1 MQPAELTPEDI
12 ETASFTVGIR
22 GYDKQEVEAFLVDIA
37 DHVRAL
43 TEASSSAY
51 VDLGEE
57 MGELLQH
64 ARNSADEMT
73 TRALEEAT
81 AVRAQ
86 VDAEI
91 ADKRREADEYVRRST
106 DDIAGEVERRREA
119 AEEQARAII
128 EDAQTR
134 IATLQR
140 EEGEA
145 RERIRALRLQL
156 LEVTLRLQRFE
167 APDES
172 EESSDEEE
180 LEAFEP
186 GASDEPAKTSPTGP
200 AFTAPVELVDDE
212 PVTDEPVAEEPV
224 DDDTDETQP
233 TNWDTQ
239 PVDVIDLEEDRAEE
253 SSR

>member
-22 GYDKQEVEAFLVDIA
+22 GYDKQEVEAFLADVA

-73 TRALEEAT
+73 NRALEEAT

-106 DDIAGEVERRREA
+106 DDIVGEVERRRAA

-134 IATLQR
+134 IVTLQR

-156 LEVTLRLQRFE
+156 LEVTLRLQRYE
-167 APDES
+167 TPDES
-172 EESSDEEE
+172 DDSSDGEE
-180 LEAFEP
+180 LEAFDP
-186 GASDEPAKTSPTGP
+186 GAADEAAKTSPTGP

-212 PVTDEPVAEEPV
+212 PVTEEPV
-224 DDDTDETQP
+224 DDDTDESSP

>member
-12 ETASFTVGIR
+12 VTASFTVGIR
-22 GYDKQEVEAFLVDIA
+22 GYDKQEVEAFLAEIA

-73 TRALEEAT
+73 ARAQEEAT
-81 AVRAQ
+81 ALRAQ

-91 ADKRREADEYVRRST
+91 ADKRRETDEYVQT
-106 DDIAGEVERRREA
+106 ATEDITAEVERSRDA

-134 IATLQR
+134 IVTLQR

-167 APDES
+167 IAEESDETSDDDEVAAFEPSES
-172 EESSDEEE
+172 EE
-180 LEAFEP
+180 A
-186 GASDEPAKTSPTGP
+186 ATTSPPGP

-212 PVTDEPVAEEPV
+212 PAEQQAQEDGELDEDEPASW
-224 DDDTDETQP
+224 ETQP
-233 TNWDTQ
+233 
-239 PVDVIDLEEDRAEE
+239 VEVINLEEDRAEE

>member
-22 GYDKQEVEAFLVDIA
+22 GYDKQEVEAFLADIA

-43 TEASSSAY
+43 TDASSAAY

-64 ARNSADEMT
+64 ARDSADEMT
-73 TRALEEAT
+73 TRAQEEAI
-81 AVRAQ
+81 AIRAQ

-106 DDIAGEVERRREA
+106 EDITGEVERRREG

-134 IATLQR
+134 IVTLQR

-167 APDES
+167 GVDES
-172 EESSDEEE
+172 DESSDEEE
-180 LEAFEP
+180 VKAFEP
-186 GASDEPAKTSPTGP
+186 GASGEAAKTSPTGP

-212 PVTDEPVAEEPV
+212 PATEQPENDE
-224 DDDTDETQP
+224 TDETQLP
-233 TNWDTQ
+233 SLDTQ
-239 PVDVIDLEEDRAEE
+239 PVEVIDLEEDRAEE

>member
-22 GYDKQEVEAFLVDIA
+22 GYDKQEVEAFLAEIA

-73 TRALEEAT
+73 ARAQEEAT
-81 AVRAQ
+81 ALRAQ

-91 ADKRREADEYVRRST
+91 ADKRRETDEYVRTATEDITAEVQRS
-106 DDIAGEVERRREA
+106 REA

-134 IATLQR
+134 IVTLQR

-167 APDES
+167 IA
-172 EESSDEEE
+172 EESDETSDEDEVA
-180 LEAFEP
+180 AFEP
-186 GASDEPAKTSPTGP
+186 SASEEAATTAPPGP

-212 PVTDEPVAEEPV
+212 PTVQQGDDPLDENEPAGW
-224 DDDTDETQP
+224 ETQP
-233 TNWDTQ
+233 
-239 PVDVIDLEEDRAEE
+239 VEVIDLEEDRAEE

>member
-22 GYDKQEVEAFLVDIA
+22 GYDKQEVEGFLAEIA

-73 TRALEEAT
+73 ARAQEEAT
-81 AVRAQ
+81 AIRAQ

-91 ADKRREADEYVRRST
+91 ADKRRETEEYVRT
-106 DDIAGEVERRREA
+106 ATEDITGEVQRSREA
-119 AEEQARAII
+119 SEEQARAII

-134 IATLQR
+134 IVTLQR
-140 EEGEA
+140 EESEA

-167 APDES
+167 IA
-172 EESSDEEE
+172 EESDETSDEDEVA
-180 LEAFEP
+180 AFEP
-186 GASDEPAKTSPTGP
+186 SASEEATRTAPPGP
-200 AFTAPVELVDDE
+200 AFTEPVELVDDE
-212 PVTDEPVAEEPV
+212 PAVQEAQEDDELETEPESW
-224 DDDTDETQP
+224 ETQP
-233 TNWDTQ
+233 
-239 PVDVIDLEEDRAEE
+239 VEVIDLEENRAEE

>member
-22 GYDKQEVEAFLVDIA
+22 GYDKQEVEAFLAEIA

-73 TRALEEAT
+73 ARAQEEAT
-81 AVRAQ
+81 ALRAQ

-91 ADKRREADEYVRRST
+91 ADKRRETDEYVRTATEDITAEVQRS
-106 DDIAGEVERRREA
+106 REA

-134 IATLQR
+134 IVTLQR

-167 APDES
+167 IA
-172 EESSDEEE
+172 EESDETSDEDEVA
-180 LEAFEP
+180 AFEP
-186 GASDEPAKTSPTGP
+186 SASEEAATTAPPGP

-212 PVTDEPVAEEPV
+212 PTVQQGDDELDENEPASW
-224 DDDTDETQP
+224 ETQP
-233 TNWDTQ
+233 
-239 PVDVIDLEEDRAEE
+239 VEVIDLEEDRAEE

>member
-1 MQPAELTPEDI
+1 MQPAEMTPEDI
-12 ETASFTVGIR
+12 ETASFAVGIR
-22 GYDKQEVEAFLVDIA
+22 GYDKEEVEAFLADIA

-43 TEASSSAY
+43 TEASSNAY

-73 TRALEEAT
+73 ARAREEAT

-86 VDAEI
+86 IDAEI
-91 ADKRREADEYVRRST
+91 ADKRRDADEYVRT
-106 DDIAGEVERRREA
+106 ATEDITAEVERRQEA

-134 IATLQR
+134 IVTLQR
-140 EEGEA
+140 EEAEA

-156 LEVTLRLQRFE
+156 LEITLRLQRFE
-167 APDES
+167 IAEES
-172 EESSDEEE
+172 EESSDEEAVAAFDPSASE
-180 LEAFEP
+180 EATTT
-186 GASDEPAKTSPTGP
+186 APTGP

-212 PVTDEPVAEEPV
+212 PVGQEARGDDEL
-224 DDDTDETQP
+224 DE
-233 TNWDTQ
+233 WKTQ
-239 PVDVIDLEEDRAEE
+239 PVEVIDLEEDRAEE

>member
-1 MQPAELTPEDI
+1 MQPELTPEDI
-12 ETASFTVGIR
+12 ETASFTVAIR
-22 GYDKQEVEAFLVDIA
+22 GYDKQEVEAFLADTA

-73 TRALEEAT
+73 TSAQEEAT

-86 VDAEI
+86 VDAET
-91 ADKRREADEYVRRST
+91 ADKRREADEYVRRSNEDIT
-106 DDIAGEVERRREA
+106 DEIKRMREG

-128 EDAQTR
+128 EDAQRR
-134 IATLQR
+134 IVTLQS
-140 EEGEA
+140 EEVEA
-145 RERIRALRLQL
+145 RERIRALRMQL

-167 APDES
+167 VAADS
-172 EESSDEEE
+172 DESSDEE
-180 LEAFEP
+180 AVASFEP
-186 GASDEPAKTSPTGP
+186 DPEAAMTSPTGP
-200 AFTAPVELVDDE
+200 DFTAPVELVDDE
-212 PVTDEPVAEEPV
+212 QSGIEDVP
-224 DDDTDETQP
+224 DDDEGDEAQT
-233 TNWDTQ
+233 TGWATQ
-239 PVDVIDLEEDRAEE
+239 PVEVIDLEEDRAEE

>member
-22 GYDKQEVEAFLVDIA
+22 GYDKQEVEAFLAEIA
-37 DHVRAL
+37 DHVRVL
-43 TEASSSAY
+43 TETSSSAY

-73 TRALEEAT
+73 ARAQEEAT
-81 AVRAQ
+81 ALRAQ

-91 ADKRREADEYVRRST
+91 ADKRRETDEYVRT
-106 DDIAGEVERRREA
+106 ATEDITTEVERSREA

-134 IATLQR
+134 IVTLQR

-156 LEVTLRLQRFE
+156 LEITLRLQRFE
-167 APDES
+167 I
-172 EESSDEEE
+172 EESDETSDEDEVA
-180 LEAFEP
+180 AFEP
-186 GASDEPAKTSPTGP
+186 SAPEEAATTSPPGL
-200 AFTAPVELVDDE
+200 AFTAPVELVDGEPTVQQAQEDELDDDE
-212 PVTDEPVAEEPV
+212 PARWETKPVE
-224 DDDTDETQP
+224 
-233 TNWDTQ
+233 
-239 PVDVIDLEEDRAEE
+239 VINLEEDRAEE

>member
-22 GYDKQEVEAFLVDIA
+22 GYDKQEVEAFLADIA
-37 DHVRAL
+37 DYVRAL
-43 TEASSSAY
+43 TEASTNAY

-73 TRALEEAT
+73 TRAQEEAT
-81 AVRAQ
+81 ALRAQ

-91 ADKRREADEYVRRST
+91 ADKRRETDEYIRTASE
-106 DDIAGEVERRREA
+106 DITAEVEGRREA

-134 IATLQR
+134 IVTLQR
-140 EEGEA
+140 EEADA

-167 APDES
+167 IAEES
-172 EESSDEEE
+172 DESSDDETVA
-180 LEAFEP
+180 AFEP
-186 GASDEPAKTSPTGP
+186 SASKESARTAPAGP
-200 AFTAPVELVDDE
+200 AFTEPVELVDDE
-212 PVTDEPVAEEPV
+212 PAVQEAQGDDELETEPASW
-224 DDDTDETQP
+224 ETQP
-233 TNWDTQ
+233 
-239 PVDVIDLEEDRAEE
+239 VEVIDLEEDRAEE

>member
-1 MQPAELTPEDI
+1 MQPAELTPEEI
-12 ETASFTVGIR
+12 ETATFTVGLR
-22 GYDKQEVEAFLVDIA
+22 GYDKQEVEAYLADIA
-37 DHVRAL
+37 DHVSVL

-73 TRALEEAT
+73 ASAQEDAT
-81 AVRAQ
+81 AIRAQ

-91 ADKRREADEYVRRST
+91 TDKRREADEYVRT
-106 DDIAGEVERRREA
+106 ATEDIAAEVDRRREA

-134 IATLQR
+134 IVTLQR

-145 RERIRALRLQL
+145 KERIRALRLQL

-167 APDES
+167 IADES
-172 EESSDEEE
+172 DETSDEDEVA
-180 LEAFEP
+180 AFEP
-186 GASDEPAKTSPTGP
+186 SASDEAAKTSPPGP
-200 AFTAPVELVDDE
+200 AFTAPVELIDDE
-212 PVTDEPVAEEPV
+212 PAV
-224 DDDTDETQP
+224 DDLQAGEETVEASPASWETQP
-233 TNWDTQ
+233 
-239 PVDVIDLEEDRAEE
+239 VEVIDLEEDRAEE
-253 SSR
+253 SSL

>member
-1 MQPAELTPEDI
+1 MQPELTPEDI
-12 ETASFTVGIR
+12 DSASFTVAIR
-22 GYDKQEVEAFLVDIA
+22 GYDKQEVEAFLADVA

-43 TEASSSAY
+43 TEASSGAY

-73 TRALEEAT
+73 ARAQEEVT
-81 AVRAQ
+81 ALRAQ

-91 ADKRREADEYVRRST
+91 ADKRREADEYVQRST
-106 DDIAGEVERRREA
+106 DDISEETKRRREE

-134 IATLQR
+134 IVTLQR
-140 EEGEA
+140 EENEA

-167 APDES
+167 VAEEA
-172 EESSDEEE
+172 EESSDADEVA
-180 LEAFEP
+180 AFEP
-186 GASDEPAKTSPTGP
+186 SASDEPARTSPTGP
-200 AFTAPVELVDDE
+200 AFTEPVELVEDE
-212 PVTDEPVAEEPV
+212 PAVDDAEDEDETDEAHHAS
-224 DDDTDETQP
+224 
-233 TNWDTQ
+233 WDTQ
-239 PVDVIDLEEDRAEE
+239 PVEVIDLEEDRAEE

>member
-1 MQPAELTPEDI
+1 MQPELTPEDI
-12 ETASFTVGIR
+12 DSASFTVALR
-22 GYDKQEVEAFLVDIA
+22 GYDKQEVEAFLADVA

-43 TEASSSAY
+43 TEASSGAY

-73 TRALEEAT
+73 ARAQEEAT
-81 AVRAQ
+81 AIRAQ

-91 ADKRREADEYVRRST
+91 VDKRREADEYARRAT
-106 DDIAGEVERRREA
+106 DDITQEIERRREG

-134 IATLQR
+134 VVTLQR
-140 EEGEA
+140 EESEA

-156 LEVTLRLQRFE
+156 LELTLRLQRFE
-167 APDES
+167 IAEETEEPSDS
-172 EESSDEEE
+172 EEV
-180 LEAFEP
+180 AVFEP
-186 GASDEPAKTSPTGP
+186 SASVEPAMTSPIGP
-200 AFTAPVELVDDE
+200 AFTEPVELVDDE
-212 PVTDEPVAEEPV
+212 PAGDARDEDETDEP
-224 DDDTDETQP
+224 QP
-233 TNWDTQ
+233 ASWDTQ
-239 PVDVIDLEEDRAEE
+239 PVEVIDLEEDRAEE

>member
-12 ETASFTVGIR
+12 ETASFTVAIR
-22 GYDKQEVEAFLVDIA
+22 GYDKEEVEAFLADIA

-51 VDLGEE
+51 VNLGEE

-73 TRALEEAT
+73 TRAQEEAT
-81 AVRAQ
+81 ALRAQ

-106 DDIAGEVERRREA
+106 EDITGEVERRREG

-134 IATLQR
+134 IVTLQR

-167 APDES
+167 GAEEADES
-172 EESSDEEE
+172 ADDEVG
-180 LEAFEP
+180 AFEP
-186 GASDEPAKTSPTGP
+186 ASDEAARTSPTGP

-212 PVTDEPVAEEPV
+212 PATQEPRGDE
-224 DDDTDETQP
+224 TDETQL

-253 SSR
+253 TSR

>member
-1 MQPAELTPEDI
+1 MQPELTPEDI
-12 ETASFTVGIR
+12 DSASFTVAIR
-22 GYDKQEVEAFLVDIA
+22 GYDKQEVEAFLADVA

-43 TEASSSAY
+43 TESSGAY

-73 TRALEEAT
+73 ARAQEEAT
-81 AVRAQ
+81 ALRAQ

-91 ADKRREADEYVRRST
+91 ADKRREADEYVQRST
-106 DDIAGEVERRREA
+106 DDIAEEIKRKREG

-134 IATLQR
+134 IVTLQR

-167 APDES
+167 VGDES
-172 EESSDEEE
+172 EESSDEDEV
-180 LEAFEP
+180 AVFEP
-186 GASDEPAKTSPTGP
+186 SAVDEPAMTSPIGP
-200 AFTAPVELVDDE
+200 AFTEPVELVDDE
-212 PVTDEPVAEEPV
+212 PAGDAQDE
-224 DDDTDETQP
+224 DETAEAQP
-233 TNWDTQ
+233 ASWDTQ
-239 PVDVIDLEEDRAEE
+239 PVEVIDLEEDRAEE